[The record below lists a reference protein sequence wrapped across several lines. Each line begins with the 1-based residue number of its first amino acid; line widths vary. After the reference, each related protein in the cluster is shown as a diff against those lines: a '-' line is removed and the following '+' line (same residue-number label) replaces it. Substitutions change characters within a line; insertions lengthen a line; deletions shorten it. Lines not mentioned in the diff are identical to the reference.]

1 MVGWVLFRSLGTK
14 VGLLFGALGS
24 SCWVYACSY
33 RDVELGT
40 GDEGLCIYRRVHQCK
55 SNTSSPQIVTIKIC
69 VLTVMPKLAT

>member
-1 MVGWVLFRSLGTK
+1 MVGWALFRSLGIK
-14 VGLLFGALGS
+14 AGLLFGALGS

-40 GDEGLCIYRRVHQCK
+40 GDEGLRIYRHVHQCK
-55 SNTSSPQIVTIKIC
+55 LNTSPPQIVTIKNC